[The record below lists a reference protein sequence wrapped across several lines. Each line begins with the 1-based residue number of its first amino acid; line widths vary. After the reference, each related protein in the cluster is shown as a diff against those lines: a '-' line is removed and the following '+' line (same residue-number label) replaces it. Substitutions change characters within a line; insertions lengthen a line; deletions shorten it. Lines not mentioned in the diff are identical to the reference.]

1 MTADLLLPNK
11 PCLVA
16 AQRAALARLHDA
28 VRRGGMA
35 VLCGPAG
42 SGKTLLLKRLAC
54 ELRADGGHDR
64 CGLVHLRDGID
75 GRWQVV
81 LIDDAHAA
89 RDAAALQEA
98 LQEVLGESDRGGQA
112 TAVVLAGEGRLLT
125 LLARQPDLEQR
136 VLLRA
141 VLPAWNATE
150 TQTLVATA
158 LPELLANDDGP
169 LLAHRL
175 HELAAGIPRQTVRLI
190 ETVRMVLSAEPAHR
204 LTVDDLETFHRRLSL
219 RAA

>member
-28 VRRGGMA
+28 VRRGGVA

-42 SGKTLLLKRLAC
+42 SGKTLLLERLAC
-54 ELRADGGHDR
+54 ELRAGGGHDR

-89 RDAAALQEA
+89 RDAAALHEA
-98 LQEVLGESDRGGQA
+98 LGESDRGGQA
-112 TAVVLAGEGRLLT
+112 TAVVFAGEGRLLT

-141 VLPAWNATE
+141 VLPAWNAPE

-158 LPELLANDDGP
+158 LPELMANDDGP
-169 LLAHRL
+169 LLARRL